1 VSSQDRILI
10 SQIDCVAVIGVTAEE
25 RALKQRLSIDVE
37 FRLDSRIPAATD
49 SLHDAID
56 YAQVAA
62 AVSQVCTARPYHLI
76 EALAEK
82 IAQRVLS
89 DFPTPSARVLIRKI
103 APVAE
108 PGVAYVSIEIVRP

>member
-1 VSSQDRILI
+1 
-10 SQIDCVAVIGVTAEE
+10 VTAEE

-37 FRLDSRIPAATD
+37 FRVDSRIPAATD

-89 DFPTPSARVLIRKI
+89 DFPTPSTRVLIRKI

-108 PGVAYVSIEIVRP
+108 PGVAYVSIEIIRP